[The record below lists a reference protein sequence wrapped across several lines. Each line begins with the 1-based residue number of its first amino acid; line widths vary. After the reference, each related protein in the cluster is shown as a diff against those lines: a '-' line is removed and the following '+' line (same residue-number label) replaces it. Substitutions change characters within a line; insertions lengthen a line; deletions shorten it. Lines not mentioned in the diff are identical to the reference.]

1 MLFKADENNMDALVH
16 LRKKKGAGGGEEK
29 QLPESQSWRCRFGV
43 CFTLTM
49 PGSSIPR
56 EAEKDDGGD
65 RGRVRG
71 VWPHRIGG
79 QD

>member
-1 MLFKADENNMDALVH
+1 MG
-16 LRKKKGAGGGEEK
+16 RGK
-29 QLPESQSWRCRFGV
+29 QLPESQSSRRRFGV

-49 PGSSIPR
+49 PGHLEITR
-56 EAEKDDGGD
+56 AAEEDDGVD
-65 RGRVRG
+65 CGRVRG